1 MAQLGVLEALRCGT
15 TTAMEI
21 SPGIEVYAREIVESG
36 LRLILAEQA
45 SDRAHGRLGDTGPFE
60 VDSALGEHGLRS
72 ISDLHAKWSG
82 KENGR
87 VTVAVAGWALDMVS
101 PGLLIELRELQEK
114 AVLATR
120 PAQVRT

>member
-1 MAQLGVLEALRCGT
+1 
-15 TTAMEI
+15 MEI

-72 ISDLHAKWSG
+72 ISNLHAKWSG

-87 VTVAVAGWALDMVS
+87 PSRLSG
-101 PGLLIELRELQEK
+101 GLRTWSL
-114 AVLATR
+114 
-120 PAQVRT
+120 PAC